1 MIIAAMCMTS
11 IMASAQKTIRV
22 STDKTDLVMQVSPK
36 GRLYQVYLGDKLKN
50 PSDYNQLKWDVYA
63 ASDGAVCQR
72 GHEVYATSG
81 AEDFF
86 EPAVAVTHADG
97 NMTTYLYYQSSE
109 EKAISGGVETIITLK
124 DKVYPLTVKLHYAAY
139 PKENVI
145 KAWSEISHKEKAPV
159 TLWRYSSTMLYFK
172 ANKYFVTNYHSDWA
186 KEGQPETCQLTA
198 GKKIVDT
205 GREPEHGG
213 SGKSDERS
221 GFMIKVTYTEL
232 DGPSGPTL
240 RLEAAG
246 HAGYAPAGQDIVC
259 AGASTLMQTLVYLL
273 AGEESA
279 KSDAWDE
286 PEGPR
291 LAVTAAAPRK
301 PWVEGAF
308 EFAKAGFA
316 LLAER
321 YPDNVRFADLSGRG
335 EQCMVDLQLFAEGEG
350 GAAPPPVPAPA
361 LSRAQQQQAIASGT
375 MKAAEAEAPAQPPRK
390 AVAEEAGETE
400 QPEPAAEPTAPE
412 VPETRLPPRLPA
424 PGRDFVEQLHAQ
436 WAAEEALLRRDV
448 PGFSLKAEL
457 RDPEMRRLMQLP
469 GMRLGDAYRL
479 AHYSDALRQTARTVE
494 QGVVERIR
502 QRASRPAENGTRP
515 GSAAVTR
522 ADVASMTRA
531 QREALER
538 QALHGVQIKF

>member
-1 MIIAAMCMTS
+1 
-11 IMASAQKTIRV
+11 
-22 STDKTDLVMQVSPK
+22 
-36 GRLYQVYLGDKLKN
+36 
-50 PSDYNQLKWDVYA
+50 
-63 ASDGAVCQR
+63 
-72 GHEVYATSG
+72 
-81 AEDFF
+81 
-86 EPAVAVTHADG
+86 
-97 NMTTYLYYQSSE
+97 
-109 EKAISGGVETIITLK
+109 
-124 DKVYPLTVKLHYAAY
+124 
-139 PKENVI
+139 
-145 KAWSEISHKEKAPV
+145 
-159 TLWRYSSTMLYFK
+159 
-172 ANKYFVTNYHSDWA
+172 
-186 KEGQPETCQLTA
+186 
-198 GKKIVDT
+198 
-205 GREPEHGG
+205 
-213 SGKSDERS
+213 
-221 GFMIKVTYTEL
+221 
-232 DGPSGPTL
+232 
-240 RLEAAG
+240 
-246 HAGYAPAGQDIVC
+246 
-259 AGASTLMQTLVYLL
+259 
-273 AGEESA
+273 
-279 KSDAWDE
+279 
-286 PEGPR
+286 
-291 LAVTAAAPRK
+291 
-301 PWVEGAF
+301 
-308 EFAKAGFA
+308 
-316 LLAER
+316 
-321 YPDNVRFADLSGRG
+321 
-335 EQCMVDLQLFAEGEG
+335 MVDLQLFAEGEG
-350 GAAPPPVPAPA
+350 GAAPPPASAPA

-375 MKAAEAEAPAQPPRK
+375 MRAAEAEAPAQLPRE